1 MGPRSLGS
9 WLTGWLLVLSLAAS
23 PVAPPQAAAQDPSDQ
38 EAADAESQAREAF
51 SRGRVHYDNGEF
63 SQAADAFEQAYRL
76 SGRDVLLY
84 NLYLARRDAN
94 QLVQAAE
101 ALRGYLE
108 KVEVI
113 ENRPQLE
120 ARLRALD
127 AGIAERKAAE
137 EKKAQET
144 NTPSE
149 GEPNQP
155 QTPAEQAAAQSDERW
170 WITPVAVAGVGAL
183 MAVGSIGTGIMAA
196 SKHKEIEDKCP
207 SGKNCDASLQATA
220 DQGKILSITTDVLL
234 FGGLAVVGTGALLF
248 ILKRPKS
255 AKEPTET
262 ASRGVT
268 PNVGCS
274 AAGCEG
280 SLSFAF

>member
-1 MGPRSLGS
+1 MGPRFLTF
-9 WLTGWLLVLSLAAS
+9 WLAGWLLALSLAAMPAVPS
-23 PVAPPQAAAQDPSDQ
+23 RAMAQDSADQ
-38 EAADAESQAREAF
+38 DSADTESQAREAF

-94 QLVQAAE
+94 QVVQAAE

-120 ARLRALD
+120 ARLKALD
-127 AGIAERKAAE
+127 TGIAERKAAE
-137 EKKAQET
+137 AQRAQQPQT
-144 NTPSE
+144 ASGPA
-149 GEPNQP
+149 PDP
-155 QTPAEQAAAQSDERW
+155 QTPAQEAAAKSSERW
-170 WITPVAVAGVGAL
+170 WLMPVAIAGVGAV
-183 MAVGSIGTGIMAA
+183 MAVGSLGTGIMAA
-196 SKHKEIEDKCP
+196 SRHKEIEDKCP

-234 FGGLAVVGTGALLF
+234 FGGLAAIGTGALLF
-248 ILKRPKS
+248 ILRRPRS

-262 ASRGVT
+262 AFSGVT

-280 SLSFAF
+280 SFSLVF